1 MAWIR
6 RRGNSFALIES
17 YREGGKVKQRYVRT
31 LTHAEAQAWLAASGR
46 GPVATPTPPC
56 EAPCLPIPLHPP
68 APLVP
73 PDTTPPGVQLPA
85 DAMPRRSLASPVR
98 PPSWCQMCGAWLPL
112 GGALCPRCT
121 GALVRR
127 PAPSVC
133 EGCQGRMQFGGW
145 RQRFCCRGCLAGQPH
160 TEGCALR

>member
-112 GGALCPRCT
+112 GGRSVPDVPGRSCDALRRRC
-121 GALVRR
+121 ARAVRG
-127 PAPSVC
+127 
-133 EGCQGRMQFGGW
+133 GCS
-145 RQRFCCRGCLAGQPH
+145 LAGGGSGFAVGDVWQVNPIPR
-160 TEGCALR
+160 AVL